1 MMRKAMEFSHPRPN
15 NKLREGDAADGEAG
29 NRKLFET
36 REANNGVAF
45 IKLFIL
51 TMLVSILLIWYYRVT
66 NIPAA
71 GETRWLWL
79 AMFAAE
85 LLFGLYWVVTQP
97 VRLKVVHQHPFK
109 DKLLQRHGDD
119 LPSIDIFVCTAD
131 PKIEPP
137 VMVIN
142 TILSAMSYNYPPEKL
157 NVYLSDDGGSEFTF
171 YALTEAAS
179 FSKQWIPFCRMF
191 NVEPRSPEAFFAA
204 NSVFGDDEFTQ
215 QQLLHVKELFDSMKN
230 RVVAVIRSGRVPDKV
245 RADHKGFSE
254 WDSEFTKQ
262 NHKSVVQ
269 IVIDGTGLNDL
280 DAYGC
285 KLPTLVYMA
294 REKRPEWPHH
304 FKAGAVNALIR
315 VSSEISNSPIILNL
329 DCDMYANNPDTIQ
342 EILCFFMDEER
353 GYEIAYV
360 QFPQNFNN
368 ITKNDHYA
376 NSDGVINEI
385 ELAGLGG
392 YGAALYCGTGCF
404 HRRESLCGRKFS
416 KDNRLQL
423 KTGNNNITSW
433 KSIDE
438 LEKAAKVFADCIYEK
453 DSSWGK
459 EVGLVYGCAV
469 EDIVTGLSIQCR
481 GWKSV
486 YYNPM
491 KKSFIGV
498 APSTLDQVLIQHRR
512 WSQGMFQI
520 FCSRYC
526 PFIYGYGKI
535 KLGVQMGYCIYLL
548 WPICAIATLIY
559 VLIPSV
565 CLLGGISLFPKASRL
580 WFVPYAYFFLAKY
593 TYSLGEALRC
603 GYTKKRW
610 WNLQRMWLIRM
621 TTSYLYAFL
630 DTVMKQLG
638 FSETSF
644 TITSKTMDK
653 SDMIKYER
661 EIIDFGHSSF
671 TLIIFTLAMLNLV
684 ALVTGA
690 ITLITSDS
698 SESTMKLVAQMI
710 LCGVLVM
717 LYLPVYK
724 AVAIERVVL
733 PYVGFRCDN

>member
-36 REANNGVAF
+36 RETNNGVAF

-171 YALTEAAS
+171 YALIEAAS

-204 NSVFGDDEFTQ
+204 NSVLGDDEFTQ

-423 KTGNNNITSW
+423 KTGNNNITR

-698 SESTMKLVAQMI
+698 SESTMKFVAQMI

>member
-1 MMRKAMEFSHPRPN
+1 MEFSHPRPN

>member
-204 NSVFGDDEFTQ
+204 NSVLGDDEFTH

-269 IVIDGTGLNDL
+269 IVIDGTGLNDV

-423 KTGNNNITSW
+423 KTGNNNITR

-690 ITLITSDS
+690 ITLLITSDS
-698 SESTMKLVAQMI
+698 SESTMKFVAQMI